1 MSGWKETIFICSMG
15 FLVAW
20 TVLSLFGF
28 IEALVGFS
36 DTYASLVASYPT
48 LATDVGRQTTLQ
60 SVILHNVLK
69 WSIVAVPLALI
80 AMLAKW

>member
-1 MSGWKETIFICSMG
+1 MSGWREIVFVCSMG

-20 TVLSLFGF
+20 TVLSLYGF
-28 IEALVGFS
+28 IEAIVGFS
-36 DTYASLVASYPT
+36 DTYASFVASYPT
-48 LATDVGRQTTLQ
+48 LATEAARQLTLQ

-69 WSIVAVPLALI
+69 WSIVAVPLALV